1 MKNLA
6 DCLLATTALVAC
18 LTFAPLAPAQTIE
31 NKDVYVLANQLADEV
46 ELIREVMGRPYDDSP
61 RLPVSEA
68 SEFEV
73 FFQAQ
78 TLFRKAN
85 QLAYEIAGAP
95 RQSAGPA
102 PTGDVQ
108 PADVHALVASALEQI
123 RLVSIELGIS
133 EEVPLEVRDAG
144 ISPTGNFLIIIDI
157 NRQLNLLISTTIRSA
172 DVYEEV
178 SFAVVYTAG
187 ILARVTGSGELPEA
201 VFEGH
206 KRPSD
211 NYRQL
216 LECIEIVNR
225 IAPKAG
231 VSVLGISS
239 RRNLPDDVEP
249 GHVYDIANILV
260 ADLAMLAK
268 ELDAER
274 ARPALGPTPK
284 HIFPSH
290 VYERTGVLLKQL
302 QQLEAAL

>member
-1 MKNLA
+1 MNRSSARGALA
-6 DCLLATTALVAC
+6 ILVPLLA
-18 LTFAPLAPAQTIE
+18 LAPAARAQIE

-61 RLPVSEA
+61 RLPVSQA

-73 FFQAQ
+73 LFQAQ
-78 TLFRKAN
+78 TLYRKAN
-85 QLAYEIAGAP
+85 QLAYEIAGTPRRAP
-95 RQSAGPA
+95 PPA
-102 PTGDVQ
+102 PYREVT

-123 RLVSIELGIS
+123 RLVKNEIGIE
-133 EEVPLEVRDAG
+133 EEVLLQERDAG

-157 NRQLNLLISTTIRSA
+157 NRQLNLLISTTIRAA
-172 DVYEEV
+172 DVFEEV

-187 ILARVTGSGELPEA
+187 ILQRVTGRSLLPEP
-201 VFEGH
+201 VFEGY

-211 NYRQL
+211 NYRRL

-268 ELDAER
+268 AFDAAEV
-274 ARPALGPTPK
+274 RPSLPPTPK

-290 VYERTGVLLKQL
+290 VYQRTGVLLEQL
-302 QQLEAAL
+302 MALEAAL